1 MLNTSF
7 NSLEEEVR
15 VKTEKLDK
23 LRERF
28 LQAKEEIKDMEEEY
42 RRERDDLW
50 VAVRDLG
57 ACVYVSACFAG
68 LRTTTGV
75 CQVLMCIDFFSFL
88 IIFWP
93 FRFQG
98 VK

>member
-1 MLNTSF
+1 MNVLNTSF

-15 VKTEKLDK
+15 AKTEKLDK
-23 LRERF
+23 LRERY

-57 ACVYVSACFAG
+57 A
-68 LRTTTGV
+68 
-75 CQVLMCIDFFSFL
+75 
-88 IIFWP
+88 
-93 FRFQG
+93 
-98 VK
+98 